1 MIENNLPQN
10 KSIENK
16 FPLPVVGRFA
26 PSPTGALHLGNA
38 RSFLLA
44 WLSIRSRNGR
54 LIVRMEDLDHP
65 KVKPWATK
73 AALDDLHWLG
83 LDWDEGPDTN
93 EKEYIQSNR
102 KAIYQEYL
110 QQLIDKNL
118 IYPCVC
124 SRNEIENV
132 QSAPH
137 REDKRLI
144 YNGMCRGRF
153 ESWDVAAA
161 TMGEGRL
168 PVWRFKLEN
177 HGNASFYDELCG
189 ECNADYQLDIGDFA
203 LARDKCGAGYTFA
216 HVVDDYL
223 MGITEVLRGDDLL
236 EATHS
241 HIVIQKAL
249 NFPTPKYF
257 HVPLV
262 VAEDGRRLAKRH
274 GDTRIATL
282 REKGFSAKQV
292 VGILAWW
299 CGWADFGEELTPEDL
314 LSRFNW
320 ESFNKEAAIL
330 TPRVKEF
337 FGYE

>member
-1 MIENNLPQN
+1 MEQIKLDNNTTN
-10 KSIENK
+10 I
-16 FPLPVVGRFA
+16 VGRLA

-83 LDWDEGPDTN
+83 LDWDAGPDTD

-102 KAIYQEYL
+102 KTIYREYL
-110 QQLIDKNL
+110 QRLIDQNL
-118 IYPCVC
+118 VYPCIC
-124 SRNEIENV
+124 SRNEIENI

-137 REDKRLI
+137 RDDQRLI
-144 YNGMCRGRF
+144 YNGTCRNRF
-153 ESWDVAAA
+153 NNWDAAKA
-161 TMGEGRL
+161 TLGEGRL
-168 PVWRFKLEN
+168 PAWRFRLEKE
-177 HGNASFYDELCG
+177 GTISFQDLFCG
-189 ECNADYQLDIGDFA
+189 ECIADYQSDIGDFA
-203 LARDKCGAGYTFA
+203 LARDESGAGYTFA

-223 MGITEVLRGDDLL
+223 MGVTEVLRGDDLL

-241 HIVIQKAL
+241 HIILQQAL
-249 NFPTPKYF
+249 ELPTPQYI

-274 GDTRIATL
+274 GDTRIAML

-299 CGWADFGEELTPEDL
+299 WGWADFGEELNPEDL
-314 LSRFNW
+314 LSRFCWDN
-320 ESFNKEAAIL
+320 FNREPAIL

-337 FGYE
+337 FNL